1 MRRREPRLDRSPPM
15 VTSPAAASTTEPR
28 TQRPTTPREPGAPFR
43 LAMIGNPNT
52 GKTTL
57 FNRLCGVRARTANFP
72 GSTVD
77 ARLGPCSI
85 GSQRLELID
94 LPGSYG
100 LELDLPESKLCRDCL
115 DGRLEGF
122 RPDAVLA
129 VLDATNLPRNLQ
141 FLAAAARPDLPMVV
155 ALNMID
161 VAARRGL
168 SIDATELEARIGSP
182 VVPIS
187 ARSGK
192 GIDELIRA
200 IDRAK
205 PPEHPC
211 PDRPGRSDA
220 CAEWASRMV
229 AESVGGAASEGSARD
244 TFRDRLDHAFTHPV
258 LGLLVFAAMM
268 LGLFATIFS
277 LASVPMDLIDLL
289 FASLGDAAR
298 AALPAGPIADLVA
311 DGIVGGIAGT
321 VVFLP
326 QICLLFFLLS
336 LLEDT
341 GYLARAAFV
350 MDRLMCKVGLPGQAF
365 IPLLSS
371 HACALPAIMST
382 RLIPDRHD
390 RLATILVAPFMSCSA
405 RLPVYVLLTTLLFP
419 ESPLKASVALAG
431 CYLLGATAGL
441 GSAWLVRKT
450 LLKGRSRPMV
460 LELPPY
466 RVPSIRTAVLSTWDR
481 AVVFLKNAGT
491 VILAICVVMWWLS
504 AYPTAATPPEAEAL
518 RAQAALIEAS
528 PEAVEASEE
537 AAAALA
543 AEADAIEARA
553 QQEGSFAGMLGRTM
567 QPVFAPIGYDAN
579 LTVAV
584 LTSFL
589 AREVFVSTMAVLT
602 GADDPDDGEGVVEA
616 VKRST
621 RPDGSPVFTTATS
634 ASLLVFFVLAMQCLP
649 TLAVT
654 RRETGGWRW
663 AGLQLVWMTAIAYA
677 GAFIA
682 YHGLQWAGFA

>member
-1 MRRREPRLDRSPPM
+1 MDSPTAASSQDFRPDAGRVQRLGMPRSPD
-15 VTSPAAASTTEPR
+15 
-28 TQRPTTPREPGAPFR
+28 APLR

-57 FNRLCGVRARTANFP
+57 FNRLCGVRSRTANFP
-72 GSTVD
+72 GSTVE
-77 ARLGPCSI
+77 ARLGTCRDATSGGGI
-85 GSQRLELID
+85 ELVD

-100 LELDLPESKLCRDCL
+100 LELDLPESRLCRDCL
-115 DGRLEGF
+115 DGRVEGF

-168 SIDATELEARIGSP
+168 SIDAAKLEARIGSP

-192 GIDELIRA
+192 GVDELIRA
-200 IDRAK
+200 IGRAK

-211 PDRPGRSDA
+211 PDRPGRSEM

-229 AESVGGAASEGSARD
+229 AESVGGAASEGSPRD
-244 TFRDRLDHAFTHPV
+244 TFRDRLDRAFTHPV
-258 LGLLVFAAMM
+258 LGLLVFGATM
-268 LGLFATIFS
+268 LGLFTAIFS

-298 AALPAGPIADLVA
+298 AVLPAGPVADLVA

-321 VVFLP
+321 VIFLP
-326 QICLLFFLLS
+326 QICLLFLLLS

-350 MDRLMCKVGLPGQAF
+350 MDRLMCRIGLPGQAF

-371 HACALPAIMST
+371 HACALPGIMST

-419 ESPLKASVALAG
+419 EDPLHAGLALAG
-431 CYLLGATAGL
+431 CYLLGAVAGL
-441 GSAWLVRKT
+441 GSAWLVRRT

-466 RVPSIRTAVLSTWDR
+466 RLPSVRTAILTTADR
-481 AVVFLKNAGT
+481 AWIFLKNAGT
-491 VILAICVVMWWLS
+491 VILAICIAMWWLS
-504 AYPTAATPPEAEAL
+504 AYPIAATPPEAVSL
-518 RAQAALIEAS
+518 RG
-528 PEAVEASEE
+528 E
-537 AAAALA
+537 AATLADAGEIDA
-543 AEADAIEARA
+543 AEAKSAEADLIAARA

-567 QPVFAPIGYDAN
+567 QPVFAPLGYDSN

-602 GADDPDDGEGVVEA
+602 GADDPDDGEGVVAA

-621 RPDGSPVFTTATS
+621 RPDGSPVFTSATS

-663 AGLQLVWMTAIAYA
+663 AGLQLAWMSTVAYL

-682 YHGLQWAGFA
+682 YHAVQWSGA

>member
-1 MRRREPRLDRSPPM
+1 MTSPSPP
-15 VTSPAAASTTEPR
+15 TSREAPASPADAASRERLLQVR
-28 TQRPTTPREPGAPFR
+28 TPPVPGAPVR

-77 ARLGPCSI
+77 ARLGTC
-85 GSQRLELID
+85 RLGARAFELID

-100 LELDLPESKLCRDCL
+100 LDLDLPESRLCRDCL
-115 DGRLEGF
+115 AGRLEGF

-141 FLAAAARPDLPMVV
+141 FLASAARPDLPMVV

-168 SIDATELEARIGSP
+168 SIDAAKLEARIGSP

-187 ARSGK
+187 ARSGE
-192 GIDELIRA
+192 GVEALLSA
-200 IDRAK
+200 VDRAK

-211 PDRPGRSDA
+211 PDQPGRSDA
-220 CAEWASRMV
+220 CADWASRMV
-229 AESVGGAASEGSARD
+229 AESVGGTESAGSPVD
-244 TFRDRLDHAFTHPV
+244 SVRDRLDRAFTHPI

-268 LGLFATIFS
+268 LGLFVAIFS
-277 LASVPMDLIDLL
+277 LASVPMDLIDLI
-289 FASLGDAAR
+289 FAELGGLAR
-298 AALPAGPIADLVA
+298 GVLPPGPIADLVS
-311 DGIVGGIAGT
+311 DGVIGGIAGT

-326 QICLLFFLLS
+326 QIALLFFLLS

-350 MDRLMCKVGLPGQAF
+350 MDRLMCRVGLPGQAF

-371 HACALPAIMST
+371 HACALPGIMST

-419 ESPLKASVALAG
+419 HSPLAAGLALAG
-431 CYLLGATAGL
+431 CYLLGAVAGL
-441 GSAWLVRKT
+441 STAWLVRRT
-450 LLKGRSRPMV
+450 LLRGRSRPMV

-466 RVPSIRTAVLSTWDR
+466 RLPSIRTALLATHDR
-481 AVVFLKNAGT
+481 SMVFLRNAGT
-491 VILAICVVMWWLS
+491 VILSICVVMWWLS
-504 AYPTAATPPEAEAL
+504 AYPVAATPPEAEAL
-518 RAQAALIEAS
+518 RGQATAIEAS
-528 PEAVEASEE
+528 SSPEE
-537 AAAALA
+537 AALLL
-543 AEADAIEARA
+543 AEAEAIEQRA
-553 QQEGSFAGMLGRTM
+553 QQAQSFAGRLGRLM
-567 QPVFAPIGYDAN
+567 QPAFAPLGFDSN

-589 AREVFVSTMAVLT
+589 AREVFVSTMGVLT
-602 GADDPDDGEGVVEA
+602 GAEDPGETEGVVDA
-616 VKRST
+616 VKQAT
-621 RPDGSPVFTTATS
+621 RADGTPTFTPATS
-634 ASLLVFFVLAMQCLP
+634 TALLVFFVLAMQCLP

-654 RRETGGWRW
+654 RRETGSWRW
-663 AGLQLVWMTAIAYA
+663 AGLQLAWMTTIAYA
-677 GAFIA
+677 AAFIA
-682 YHGLQWAGFA
+682 REAMLAAGWT

>member
-1 MRRREPRLDRSPPM
+1 M
-15 VTSPAAASTTEPR
+15 VTSTDSPPASNDPKL
-28 TQRPTTPREPGAPFR
+28 QRLTMPREPGAPLR

-72 GSTVD
+72 GSTVE
-77 ARLGPCSI
+77 ARLGPCSL
-85 GSQRLELID
+85 GSQRIELID

-141 FLAAAARPDLPMVV
+141 FLAAAARPELPMVV

-168 SIDATELEARIGSP
+168 SIDAAKLEARIGSP

-192 GIDELIRA
+192 GVDELIRA

-211 PDRPGRSDA
+211 PDRPGRSEM

-229 AESVGGAASEGSARD
+229 AESVGGAASEGSSRD
-244 TFRDRLDHAFTHPV
+244 TFRDRLDRAFTHPV
-258 LGLLVFAAMM
+258 LGLLVFAATM

-277 LASVPMDLIDLL
+277 LASLPMDLIDVL

-298 AALPAGPIADLVA
+298 AAIPAGPIADLVA

-371 HACALPAIMST
+371 HACALPGIMST

-419 ESPLKASVALAG
+419 ESPLQASLALAG

-466 RVPSIRTAVLSTWDR
+466 RLPSIRTAVLSTWDR

-504 AYPTAATPPEAEAL
+504 AYPTASTPPEAEAL
-518 RAQAALIEAS
+518 RAQATLLETATDEADQ
-528 PEAVEASEE
+528 
-537 AAAALA
+537 AAAEAMDEDAVAALL

-553 QQEGSFAGMLGRTM
+553 QQAGSFAGMLGRTV

-663 AGLQLVWMTAIAYA
+663 AGLQLAWMTAIAYA

-682 YHGLQWAGFA
+682 YHGLQWAGVA

>member
-1 MRRREPRLDRSPPM
+1 M
-15 VTSPAAASTTEPR
+15 VTSTDSPPASNDPKL
-28 TQRPTTPREPGAPFR
+28 QRLTMPREPGAPLR

-72 GSTVD
+72 GSTVE
-77 ARLGPCSI
+77 ARLGPCSL
-85 GSQRLELID
+85 GSQRIELID

-141 FLAAAARPDLPMVV
+141 FLAAAARPELPMVV

-168 SIDATELEARIGSP
+168 SIDAAKLEARIGSP

-192 GIDELIRA
+192 GVDDLIRA

-211 PDRPGRSDA
+211 PDRPGRSEM

-229 AESVGGAASEGSARD
+229 AESVGGAASEGSSRD
-244 TFRDRLDHAFTHPV
+244 TFRDRLDRAFTHPV
-258 LGLLVFAAMM
+258 LGLLVFAATM

-277 LASVPMDLIDLL
+277 LASLPMDLIDVL

-298 AALPAGPIADLVA
+298 AAIPAGPIADLVA

-371 HACALPAIMST
+371 HACALPGIMST

-419 ESPLKASVALAG
+419 ESPLQASLALAG

-466 RVPSIRTAVLSTWDR
+466 RLPSIRTAVLSTWDR

-504 AYPTAATPPEAEAL
+504 AYPTASTPPEAEAL
-518 RAQAALIEAS
+518 RAQATLLETATDEADQ
-528 PEAVEASEE
+528 
-537 AAAALA
+537 AAAEAMDEDAIAALL

-553 QQEGSFAGMLGRTM
+553 QQAGSFAGMLGRTV

-663 AGLQLVWMTAIAYA
+663 AGLQLAWMTAIAYA

-682 YHGLQWAGFA
+682 YHGLQWAGVA

>member
-1 MRRREPRLDRSPPM
+1 MASTPASPNSTTRPDPRSIQRLGTPRD
-15 VTSPAAASTTEPR
+15 PAAPL
-28 TQRPTTPREPGAPFR
+28 R

-57 FNRLCGVRARTANFP
+57 FNRLCGVRSRTANFP
-72 GSTVD
+72 GSTVEAKLGTCRGD
-77 ARLGPCSI
+77 AGGI
-85 GSQRLELID
+85 ELID

-100 LELDLPESKLCRDCL
+100 LELELPESKLCRDCL
-115 DGRLEGF
+115 AGEIPEF

-129 VLDATNLPRNLQ
+129 VLDASNLPRNLQ

-168 SIDATELEARIGSP
+168 SIDAAKLEARIGSP

-187 ARSGK
+187 ARSGR
-192 GIDELIRA
+192 GVDELLRA

-205 PPEHPC
+205 APEHPC
-211 PDRPGRSDA
+211 PDRPGRSEM

-229 AESVGGAASEGSARD
+229 AESVGGAASQGTAAD
-244 TFRDRLDHAFTHPV
+244 TFRDRLDRAFTHPV
-258 LGLLVFAAMM
+258 LGLVVFAAMM
-268 LGLFATIFS
+268 LGLFTTIFS

-298 AALPAGPIADLVA
+298 TMLPAGPLADLVA

-321 VVFLP
+321 VIFLP
-326 QICLLFFLLS
+326 QICLLFLLLS

-371 HACALPAIMST
+371 HACALPGIMST

-419 ESPLKASVALAG
+419 QQPLRAGLALAG
-431 CYLLGATAGL
+431 CYLLGAIAGL
-441 GSAWLVRKT
+441 ASAWLVRRT

-466 RVPSIRTAVLSTWDR
+466 RVPSVRTAVLTTLDR
-481 AVVFLKNAGT
+481 AWVFLKNAGT

-504 AYPTAATPPEAEAL
+504 AYPAAEPPAEADSL
-518 RAQAALIEAS
+518 RS
-528 PEAVEASEE
+528 E
-537 AAAALA
+537 AAVLAEAGEFAA
-543 AEADAIEARA
+543 AEANLADAETLEARA
-553 QQEGSFAGMLGRTM
+553 QQEGSFAGMIGRTV
-567 QPVFAPIGYDAN
+567 QPVFAPLGYDSN

-602 GADDPDDGEGVVEA
+602 GAEDPDDGEGVVAA

-654 RRETGGWRW
+654 RRETGSWRW
-663 AGLQLVWMTAIAYA
+663 AGLQLVWMSTVAYA
-677 GAFIA
+677 AAFVA
-682 YHGLQWAGFA
+682 YRAVLWSGM

>member
-1 MRRREPRLDRSPPM
+1 M
-15 VTSPAAASTTEPR
+15 VTSPASDSTTESRP
-28 TQRPTTPREPGAPFR
+28 QRLTTPRDPAAPLR

-72 GSTVD
+72 GSTVE
-77 ARLGPCSI
+77 ARLGPCSL

-115 DGRLEGF
+115 EGRLEGF
-122 RPDAVLA
+122 QPDAVLA

-168 SIDATELEARIGSP
+168 SIDATKLEARIGSP

-192 GIDELIRA
+192 GVDELLRA

-229 AESVGGAASEGSARD
+229 AESVGGAASEGSPRD
-244 TFRDRLDHAFTHPV
+244 TFRDRLDRAFTHPV
-258 LGLLVFAAMM
+258 LGLVVFAAMM
-268 LGLFATIFS
+268 LGLFTTIFS
-277 LASVPMDLIDLL
+277 LASVPMDLIDVL

-298 AALPAGPIADLVA
+298 AAIPAGPIADLVA

-371 HACALPAIMST
+371 HACALPGIMST

-419 ESPLKASVALAG
+419 DSPLRASLALAG
-431 CYLLGATAGL
+431 CYLLGAVAGL
-441 GSAWLVRKT
+441 ASAWLVRKT

-466 RVPSIRTAVLSTWDR
+466 RLPSIRTAALATWDR
-481 AVVFLKNAGT
+481 ATVFLKNAGT

-504 AYPTAATPPEAEAL
+504 AYPVAATPPEAEAL
-518 RAQAALIEAS
+518 RAEAT
-528 PEAVEASEE
+528 AVESSAGSVDAGEE
-537 AAAALA
+537 AAAMF

-553 QQEGSFAGMLGRTM
+553 QQAGSFAGRLGRTM

-602 GADDPDDGEGVVEA
+602 GADDPDDEDGVVEA

-663 AGLQLVWMTAIAYA
+663 AGLQLAWMTALAYSA
-677 GAFIA
+677 AFIA

>member
-1 MRRREPRLDRSPPM
+1 MATPPPQPAATEPRLQRVSL
-15 VTSPAAASTTEPR
+15 PR
-28 TQRPTTPREPGAPFR
+28 PDGAPLR

-57 FNRLCGVRARTANFP
+57 FNRLCGVRSRTANFP
-72 GSTVD
+72 GSTVE
-77 ARLGPCSI
+77 ARLGPCT
-85 GSQRLELID
+85 RLGRTFELID

-100 LELDLPESKLCRDCL
+100 LELDLPESRLCRDCL
-115 DGRLEGF
+115 DGNLEGF

-129 VLDATNLPRNLQ
+129 VLDAANLPRNLQ

-168 SIDATELEARIGSP
+168 SIDATKLEARIGSP

-187 ARSGK
+187 ARSGT
-192 GIDELIRA
+192 GVDDLLRA

-211 PDRPGRSDA
+211 PDRPGRSEA
-220 CAEWASRMV
+220 CADWASRMV
-229 AESVGGAASEGSARD
+229 AESVGGGSSDGSARD
-244 TFRDRLDHAFTHPV
+244 SFRDRLDRAFTHPV
-258 LGLLVFAAMM
+258 LGLMVFAATM
-268 LGLFATIFS
+268 LGLFVAIFS
-277 LASVPMDLIDLL
+277 IATVPMDLIDLL

-298 AALPAGPIADLVA
+298 SAIPAGPLADLVA
-311 DGIVGGIAGT
+311 DGVIGGIAGT

-371 HACALPAIMST
+371 HACALPGIMST

-419 ESPLKASVALAG
+419 ASPVKASLALAG

-441 GSAWLVRKT
+441 ATAWLVRRT

-466 RVPSIRTAVLSTWDR
+466 RMPSLRTAALTTLDR
-481 AVVFLKNAGT
+481 ATVFLKNAGT
-491 VILAICVVMWWLS
+491 VIVAICVVMWWLS
-504 AYPTAATPPEAEAL
+504 AYPVVATPPEAQAL
-518 RAQAALIEAS
+518 RA
-528 PEAVEASEE
+528 E
-537 AAAALA
+537 AAALDSARA
-543 AEADAIEARA
+543 AESESLLAESAAIEGRA
-553 QQEGSFAGMLGRTM
+553 QQQGSFAGMLGRSV
-567 QPVFAPIGYDAN
+567 QPIFAPLGFDSN

-602 GADDPDDGEGVVEA
+602 GATDPDDEEGVVAA
-616 VKRST
+616 VQQAKRT
-621 RPDGSPVFTTATS
+621 DGTPVFTHATS

-663 AGLQLVWMTAIAYA
+663 AGLQLGWMTTLAYL
-677 GAFIA
+677 GA
-682 YHGLQWAGFA
+682 WAAHHAVLWASAT